1 MGLSMFGRAILLLEI
16 SALVA
21 LSLAAVSGEP
31 SPSPYSFPPSVH
43 W

>member
-1 MGLSMFGRAILLLEI
+1 MGLSLFGRAILLLDI
-16 SALVA
+16 SALFA

-31 SPSPYSFPPSVH
+31 SPYSFPPSGH